1 MRPELVRL
9 QTLLESFIE
18 ERGTLRVLEAG
29 CGSYPMSVDLGPAKH
44 IVGID
49 ISQRQLDRND
59 VVDEKIL
66 GDIQTFPLHPQDFD
80 LIFCWNVLE
89 HLDRPDRALVNFR
102 RALRPGGLIVI
113 KVPNVL
119 SLKGLVTK
127 FSPHRVHVWVYRY
140 VFGHPDA
147 GQDDKAPFPTFLRL
161 SMSPRALDR
170 FARGNGLLVVYSC
183 LFEAHNQLH
192 LRQRLRLDG
201 RFWRALRLGVERVT
215 RNYLTLEGTE
225 FLIVM
230 QSAAAR
236 GPAHSGSP
244 VS

>member
-1 MRPELVRL
+1 MRPELERL
-9 QTLLESFIE
+9 QTLLESFVG

-29 CGSYPMSVDLGPAKH
+29 CGSYPMVVDLGPAKH

-49 ISQRQLDRND
+49 ISQRQLERND

-66 GDIQTFPLHPQDFD
+66 GDIQTFPLRPQDFD
-80 LIFCWNVLE
+80 LVFCFNVLE
-89 HLDRPDRALVNFR
+89 HLDRPDRALANFR

-119 SLKGLVTK
+119 SLKGLMTK

-140 VFGHPDA
+140 ILGHPDA

-161 SMSPRALDR
+161 SMSPPALDR
-170 FARGNGLLVVYSC
+170 FARRNGLQVAYSC
-183 LFEAHNQLH
+183 LFEAHNWLH

-201 RFWRALRLGVERVT
+201 RLWHALRFAVERVT
-215 RNYLTLEGTE
+215 RNTITLEGTE

-230 QSAAAR
+230 QSAGAPGR
-236 GPAHSGSP
+236 AHSGSP